1 MRSCLEERESNFKM
15 AEWQR
20 STERL
25 LTLGIKEWN
34 DGLCSWPALIFK
46 EPQLCY
52 RVEKLKGDLTGLEK
66 NKKRVFL
73 TNSPPAA
80 SFSFGSVYPFKLS
93 LSNSFSSSITVSMN
107 CSLRSWGFCL
117 TKLDVLYLNDEFHVS
132 LLLKIWI
139 NISIWATAH
148 LPLP

>member
-15 AEWQR
+15 TEWQR

-25 LTLGIKEWN
+25 LTLGTKEWN
-34 DGLCSWPALIFK
+34 DGLCSWLALIFK

-107 CSLRSWGFCL
+107 CSLRSRGFCL

-132 LLLKIWI
+132 LLSKIWI

>member
-15 AEWQR
+15 TEWQR

-25 LTLGIKEWN
+25 LTLGTKEWN
-34 DGLCSWPALIFK
+34 DGICSWLALIFK

-66 NKKRVFL
+66 TKRDSFSL
-73 TNSPPAA
+73 THLQPA

-93 LSNSFSSSITVSMN
+93 LYNSFSSSVTVSMN
-107 CSLRSWGFCL
+107 CSLRSWSFCL
-117 TKLDVLYLNDEFHVS
+117 TKLDALYLNDEFHVS
-132 LLLKIWI
+132 LLWKIWI
-139 NISIWATAH
+139 NISTWATSH